1 MTAARMTQPVTNRR
15 VGSCAPI
22 CASPAPST
30 AMINTPKKCVD
41 DGTAPARQ
49 TRAADDAC
57 GDGLQFGS
65 GACVRIGGRQTG
77 ALQNSGAGR
86 EQSAQAEYGDLDR
99 TRIDAGITRGLF
111 VRAYR
116 QGVTPPDHPRERE
129 LRDDN
134 GANRAGERR
143 RNAEKRN

>member
-1 MTAARMTQPVTNRR
+1 MTDARMTQPVTNRR

-22 CASPAPST
+22 CASPAHGT
-30 AMINTPKKCVD
+30 AMINTTKNVLTTEKCVD
-41 DGTAPARQ
+41 HGTAPARQ
-49 TRAADDAC
+49 TRAADDAR

-65 GACVRIGGRQTG
+65 GACVRIGGRQTS

-116 QGVTPPDHPRERE
+116 QGVT
-129 LRDDN
+129 L
-134 GANRAGERR
+134 
-143 RNAEKRN
+143 